1 MRIHEQEQRLYLVS
15 GKDVKARVVSAVA
28 AADPQSP
35 IAHGR
40 KNFDAWGLP
49 SNLSVVNHDRM
60 TLLKNMVEPAAK
72 TFETREGAYYSPLM

>member
-1 MRIHEQEQRLYLVS
+1 MRLHEHEQRLYKMP
-15 GKDVKARVVSAVA
+15 GKDVKQKVTSAVA

-49 SNLSVVNHDRM
+49 SVLSSVNHEVQPRA
-60 TLLKNMVEPAAK
+60 LRPKLRPQ
-72 TFETREGAYYSPLM
+72 PLTSCVSCVVCST

>member
-1 MRIHEQEQRLYLVS
+1 MRLHEHEQRLYRMA
-15 GKDVKARVVSAVA
+15 GKDVKAKVVSAVA

-49 SNLSVVNHDRM
+49 AVLSSVNHEVLA
-60 TLLKNMVEPAAK
+60 LLLHTSHA
-72 TFETREGAYYSPLM
+72 SPTSPCEFFVLLRST